1 MALGGSGA
9 LEADA
14 RLRVLDAQWS
24 VDGHLTSRRVTVEA
38 DGRRAAARPRRASL
52 RLPAPDGGGVCA
64 VICSGFRN
72 KSPHKREEVCV
83 VSAVRTL
90 VVWCHDWPVVA
101 AGFSP
106 DDPVAVVFANRVT
119 ATSAAARAEGVATG
133 LRRREA
139 QARCPGLV
147 VLEPDPARDARAF
160 EPIVAALEALTPRI
174 EITFPG
180 SCAFATRGPSRY
192 FGGDE
197 ALAVRATDLAAAV
210 LAGRGEC
217 HVGIAD
223 GPFAARLA
231 AQASGGVIVPPGES
245 PAFLAPFPVDVLDQ
259 FELSDVLVRL
269 GLRTLGDFA
278 AMPAPAVV
286 GRFGAD
292 GSRAHRLARGLDE
305 RPPAAR
311 VPPPDLAVSAE
322 LDPPAERVDTAA
334 FVAKSLA
341 DELHR
346 RLAADGL
353 ACTRILVAAE
363 TEHGERLERLWRD
376 EGALTPGAIADRT
389 RWQLDGWLNGHH
401 RPTAGITLLRL
412 APDEV
417 VPARGRQL
425 GFWGGVAEAGERAA
439 RALARVEGLL
449 GPGAVTV
456 AERRGGRG
464 PGDQIALVP
473 VSAVDLA
480 SPRPVGPR
488 RLGGRTLAGPAAPTR
503 AGTGARRARA
513 RPVARRHRRPGGR
526 HRPGRA
532 HRRTG
537 GVAGAR
543 GRAGGRRG
551 VGRAVAG
558 GRTLVGPGR
567 PSPPGSPPSRH
578 RRRHRPPRNP
588 RSGCVVGRGNL

>member
-1 MALGGSGA
+1 MTA
-9 LEADA
+9 
-14 RLRVLDAQWS
+14 
-24 VDGHLTSRRVTVEA
+24 T
-38 DGRRAAARPRRASL
+38 
-52 RLPAPDGGGVCA
+52 
-64 VICSGFRN
+64 
-72 KSPHKREEVCV
+72 
-83 VSAVRTL
+83 RTL

-101 AGFSP
+101 AGFMP

-119 ATSAAARAEGVATG
+119 ATSAAARADGVVAG

-139 QARCPGLV
+139 QARCPGLT

-160 EPIVAALEALTPRI
+160 EPVVAALEALTPRI
-174 EITFPG
+174 EITLPG

-197 ALAVRATDLAAAV
+197 ALAARAADLAAGV
-210 LAGRGEC
+210 LAGRGQC
-217 HVGIAD
+217 DVGIAD

-231 AQASGGVIVPPGES
+231 ARVPGGVVVAPGES
-245 PAFLAPFPVDVLDQ
+245 PAFLAPFPVDVLDPG
-259 FELSDVLVRL
+259 ELSDVLVRL

-311 VPPPDLAVSAE
+311 VLPPDLAVSAE

-353 ACTRILVAAE
+353 ACTRVLIAAE

-464 PGDQIALVP
+464 PGEQVALVP

-480 SPRPVGPR
+480 SPRPAARDGWVAEPWP
-488 RLGGRTLAGPAAPTR
+488 GRVPPPAPALVP
-503 AGTGARRARA
+503 AEPVLVQLLDGTGAPVGVTGRGALTAEPVALRVREADPVAVEAWAGPWPADERWWDPAGHRRRARLQVVTADGAA
-513 RPVARRHRRPGGR
+513 RLV
-526 HRPGRA
+526 
-532 HRRTG
+532 TLE
-537 GVAGAR
+537 AGAWSVE
-543 GRAGGRRG
+543 A
-551 VGRAVAG
+551 
-558 GRTLVGPGR
+558 TYD
-567 PSPPGSPPSRH
+567 
-578 RRRHRPPRNP
+578 
-588 RSGCVVGRGNL
+588 